1 MGSCFIIWDE
11 EIERN
16 QKCKE
21 IEFNQYCENVEQKP
35 FRFTDGV

>member
-11 EIERN
+11 EIKRN

-35 FRFTDGV
+35 FRFTDGF